1 MSGGA
6 LPAVLFQFDFR
17 EPFTVEDEK
26 PADFPFAVVVFLQLV
41 HEFVLTLRL
50 AEVYDETVLDDIVI
64 LFGDSNGL
72 GDEVCDLAEI
82 CFRHGFQFVQFV
94 RFNPTISIHALRE
107 ESDSSPT
114 SSANTRSSFQSTLSV
129 SVSVQ

>member
-1 MSGGA
+1 MSGGV
-6 LPAVLFQFDFR
+6 LPVVLFQFDFR

-64 LFGDSNGL
+64 LLGDSNGL
-72 GDEVCDLAEI
+72 GDAVCDLAEI

-94 RFNPTISIHALRE
+94 RFNPTISFHALRE
-107 ESDSSPT
+107 ESDGEVELDPVGVAYFNPRSP
-114 SSANTRSSFQSTLSV
+114 
-129 SVSVQ
+129 

>member
-6 LPAVLFQFDFR
+6 LSVVLFQFDFR

-26 PADFPFAVVVFLQLV
+26 PADFPFAVVIFLQLV

-64 LFGDSNGL
+64 LLGDSNGL
-72 GDEVCDLAEI
+72 GDAVCDLAEI

-94 RFNPTISIHALRE
+94 RFNPTISFHALRE
-107 ESDSSPT
+107 ESDGEVELDPVGVAYFNPRSP
-114 SSANTRSSFQSTLSV
+114 
-129 SVSVQ
+129 